1 MILWLY
7 RIPLQQWEESMQT
20 TRKRKTLQ
28 ELTIKDNFMFGAVM
42 LEEENCR
49 QFLEMVLGF
58 SIEKVEVDREKSMI
72 YNPDYKGIRLDILA
86 KDKVGTHYN
95 VEMQAVK
102 HKALSKRSRYYHSQM
117 DMEFLLS
124 GEEYD
129 SLPNTY
135 VIFICDFDPF
145 GEGKYRYTLETKCR
159 ESESV
164 VIEDGRTSIFLN
176 THGTNEQE
184 ESETFVKFMKYVRAE
199 LSESMDDY
207 EDDFVRKLQQTVK
220 KIKQSREMGVRYMS
234 FYEMLKEERSDGKL
248 EGRIESILELL
259 EDLGE
264 IPEEL
269 RDKIEEQ
276 EDIAILK
283 VWHKL
288 AAKSESIE
296 QFMEQM

>member
-1 MILWLY
+1 
-7 RIPLQQWEESMQT
+7 MQKN
-20 TRKRKTLQ
+20 RKRKTLQ

-49 QFLEMVLGF
+49 QLLELILGF
-58 SIEKVEVDREKSMI
+58 PIEKVEVDREKSMI

-86 KDKVGTHYN
+86 KDENRTHYN

-102 HKALSKRSRYYHSQM
+102 HKALGKRSRYYHSQM
-117 DMEFLLS
+117 DMELLLS

-164 VIEDGRTSIFLN
+164 VVEDGRTSIFLN

-199 LSESMDDY
+199 LGESMDDY

-259 EDLGE
+259 EDLGD

-276 EDIAILK
+276 EDLAILK

-288 AAKSESIE
+288 AAKVESIE
-296 QFMEQM
+296 RFMEQM

>member
-1 MILWLY
+1 
-7 RIPLQQWEESMQT
+7 MQT

-28 ELTIKDNFMFGAVM
+28 ELTIKDNFMFRAVM

-49 QFLEMVLGF
+49 QLLELILGF
-58 SIEKVEVDREKSMI
+58 PIEKVEVDREKSMI
-72 YNPDYKGIRLDILA
+72 FNPDYKGIRLDILA
-86 KDKVGTHYN
+86 KDEAGTHYN

-102 HKALSKRSRYYHSQM
+102 HKALCKRSRYYHSQM
-117 DMEFLLS
+117 DMEFLLR

-164 VIEDGRTSIFLN
+164 VVEEGRTSIFLS

-184 ESETFVKFMKYVRAE
+184 ESETFVKFMKYVKAE

-234 FYEMLKEERSDGKL
+234 FYEMLKEERSEGRE
-248 EGRIESILELL
+248 EGRIVGRIDTLLELL

-276 EDIAILK
+276 EDLVILK

-288 AAKSESIE
+288 AARAESIE
-296 QFMEQM
+296 QFTEQI

>member
-1 MILWLY
+1 
-7 RIPLQQWEESMQT
+7 MQKN
-20 TRKRKTLQ
+20 RKRKTLQ

-49 QFLEMVLGF
+49 QLLELVLGF
-58 SIEKVEVDREKSMI
+58 PIEKVEVDREKSMI

-86 KDKVGTHYN
+86 KDEAGTHYN

-102 HKALSKRSRYYHSQM
+102 HKALCKRSRYYHSQM
-117 DMEFLLS
+117 DMELLLS

-159 ESESV
+159 ESESIV
-164 VIEDGRTSIFLN
+164 VEEGRTSIFLS
-176 THGTNEQE
+176 TYGTNEQE
-184 ESETFVKFMKYVRAE
+184 ESEALVKFLKYVRAE
-199 LSESMDDY
+199 LVESMDDY
-207 EDDFVRKLQQTVK
+207 EDDFVRKLQRTVK
-220 KIKQSREMGVRYMS
+220 KVKQSREMGVRYMAWH
-234 FYEMLKEERSDGKL
+234 EMLKEERD
-248 EGRIESILELL
+248 EGRIEGRIASIVELL

-269 RDKIEEQ
+269 REKMEEQ
-276 EDIAILK
+276 EDLDVIK
-283 VWHKL
+283 SWVKL
-288 AAKSESIE
+288 AAKVESIE

>member
-1 MILWLY
+1 MA
-7 RIPLQQWEESMQT
+7 E
-20 TRKRKTLQ
+20 RKRLQ
-28 ELTIKDNFMFGAVM
+28 DLTIKDNFMFGAVM
-42 LEEENCR
+42 CDENNCKG
-49 QFLEMVLGF
+49 FLERVLQF
-58 SIEKVEVDREKSMI
+58 PIARVEISREKSI
-72 YNPDYKGIRLDILA
+72 VYHPEYKGVRLDVYA
-86 KDKVGTHYN
+86 KDEQGTHYDI
-95 VEMQAVK
+95 EMQAIQ
-102 HKALSKRSRYYHSQM
+102 KAAIDKRCRYYHSQM
-117 DMEFLLS
+117 DMELLLS
-124 GEEYD
+124 GEEYA

-159 ESESV
+159 ESEYV
-164 VIEDGRTSIFLN
+164 VVEEGRTSIFLS

-184 ESETFVKFMKYVRAE
+184 ESEAFVKFMKYVKAE

-234 FYEMLKEERSDGKL
+234 FYEMLKEERSEGKL
-248 EGRIESILELL
+248 EGRIDSILELL

-264 IPEEL
+264 IPQEL
-269 RDKIEEQ
+269 REKIEEQ
-276 EDIAILK
+276 EDLAILK

-288 AAKSESIE
+288 AAKAESIE

>member
-1 MILWLY
+1 
-7 RIPLQQWEESMQT
+7 MQKN
-20 TRKRKTLQ
+20 RKRKTLQ

-49 QFLEMVLGF
+49 QLLELILGF
-58 SIEKVEVDREKSMI
+58 PIEKVEVDKEKSMV

-86 KDKVGTHYN
+86 KDEADMHYN

-102 HKALSKRSRYYHSQM
+102 NKALCRRSRYYHSQM
-117 DMEFLLS
+117 DMELLLS
-124 GEEYD
+124 GEEYE

-164 VIEDGRTSIFLN
+164 VVEDGRISIFLN
-176 THGTNEQE
+176 THGTNGQE
-184 ESETFVKFMKYVRAE
+184 ESEPFVKFMKYVRAE
-199 LSESMDDY
+199 LDESMDDY

-264 IPEEL
+264 ISQEL

-276 EDIAILK
+276 EDIATLK
-283 VWHKL
+283 AWTKL
-288 AAKSESIE
+288 AAKAKSIE

>member
-1 MILWLY
+1 
-7 RIPLQQWEESMQT
+7 MQT

-49 QFLEMVLGF
+49 RLLELILGF
-58 SIEKVEVDREKSMI
+58 PIEKVEVDREKSMI
-72 YNPDYKGIRLDILA
+72 FNPDYKGIRLDILA
-86 KDKVGTHYN
+86 KDEAGTHYN
-95 VEMQAVK
+95 VEIQAVK
-102 HKALSKRSRYYHSQM
+102 HKALCKRSRYYHSQM
-117 DMEFLLS
+117 DMELLLS
-124 GEEYD
+124 GEEYE

-164 VIEDGRTSIFLN
+164 VVEDGRTSIFLN

-199 LSESMDDY
+199 LGESMDDY
-207 EDDFVRKLQQTVK
+207 EDDFVRKLQRTVK
-220 KIKQSREMGVRYMS
+220 KVKQSREMGVRYMS
-234 FYEMLKEERSDGKL
+234 FYEMLKEERSDGRE
-248 EGRIESILELL
+248 EGRIVGRIDSVMELL
-259 EDLGE
+259 EDLGN
-264 IPEEL
+264 IPSEL
-269 RDKIEEQ
+269 REKIEEQ
-276 EDIAILK
+276 EDIATLK
-283 VWHKL
+283 AWTKL
-288 AAKSESIE
+288 AARAESIE